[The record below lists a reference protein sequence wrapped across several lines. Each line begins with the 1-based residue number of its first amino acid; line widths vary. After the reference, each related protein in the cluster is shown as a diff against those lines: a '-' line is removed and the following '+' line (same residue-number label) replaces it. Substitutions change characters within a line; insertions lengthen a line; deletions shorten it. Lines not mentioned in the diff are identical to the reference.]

1 MLKNLEHFVQV
12 LKIEKNHSSNT
23 IDSYLL
29 DIKSFEKYLIKRK
42 ISFKETVNRPDVI
55 KKYFRY
61 LSRSKISPRS
71 IKRKFSSLSSYFL
84 YLIDRKVI
92 KKNPLNGIYTPK
104 LIKKLPVILS
114 VDEIKKIF
122 KQSEN
127 TDNELLGLRDRC
139 IIELL
144 YSCGLRVSELCE
156 LKINNIQF
164 DANVI
169 RFFGKGNKE
178 RIIPLTFYAK
188 EWLEKYLYQSRQILS
203 NRKTSDQKYV
213 FLSNNGKR
221 LTRAAEWQ
229 SIKKYVNAAGITKS
243 VSPHTFRHSFATH
256 LIDGGAN
263 LIEIQKLLG
272 HSDISTTEI
281 YVHLSKD
288 FVDSE
293 YMKAFDKKKN

>member
-23 IDSYLL
+23 INSYLS
-29 DIKSFEKYLIKRK
+29 DIKSFEKYLIKRRITFKK
-42 ISFKETVNRPDVI
+42 IINESDVI

-61 LSRSKISPRS
+61 LSRSKISSTS
-71 IKRKFSSLSSYFL
+71 IKRKYSSLSSYFS
-84 YLIDRKVI
+84 YLIDRKII

-104 LIKKLPVILS
+104 LIKKLPTVLS
-114 VDEIKKIF
+114 VEEIKKIF

-144 YSCGLRVSELCE
+144 YSCGLRVSELCS
-156 LKINNIQF
+156 LKVNNLQF
-164 DANVI
+164 DSNVI

-188 EWLEKYLYQSRQILS
+188 EWLENYLYQSRQILS
-203 NRKTSDQKYV
+203 NRKSSEQKFV

-221 LTRAAEWQ
+221 LTRAAVWQ
-229 SIKKYVNAAGITKS
+229 SIKKYVKAAGIVKT

-256 LIDGGAN
+256 LVDGGAN

-281 YVHLSKD
+281 YVHLSKE
-288 FVDSE
+288 FIDSE

>member
-23 IDSYLL
+23 TVSYLSDL
-29 DIKSFEKYLIKRK
+29 KSFEKYLLKRK
-42 ISFKETVNRPDVI
+42 IAFKQVVNKSEVV
-55 KKYFRY
+55 KQYFRY
-61 LSRSKISPRS
+61 LSRSKISPSS
-71 IKRKFSSLSSYFL
+71 IKRKFSSLSSYFS
-84 YLIDRKVI
+84 YLIDRKII
-92 KKNPLNGIYTPK
+92 KRNPLNGVYTPK
-104 LIKKLPVILS
+104 LAKKLPTVLS
-114 VDEIKKIF
+114 VEEIKKIF
-122 KQSEN
+122 NQSEN

-164 DANVI
+164 DSNVI

-188 EWLEKYLYQSRQILS
+188 EWMEKYLYQSRQILS
-203 NRKTSDQKYV
+203 NRKSSEQKYV

-221 LTRAAEWQ
+221 LTRAAIWQ
-229 SIKKYVNAAGITKS
+229 SIKKYVNAAGITKT

-256 LIDGGAN
+256 LVDGGAN

-281 YVHLSKD
+281 YVHLSKE

>member
-23 IDSYLL
+23 INSYLSDL
-29 DIKSFEKYLIKRK
+29 KSFEKYLLKRK
-42 ISFKETVNRPDVI
+42 ISFKKTINDTDVV

-71 IKRKFSSLSSYFL
+71 IKRKFSSLSSYFS
-84 YLIDRKVI
+84 YLIERKKI

-104 LIKKLPVILS
+104 LIKKLPTVLS
-114 VDEIKKIF
+114 VEEIKKIF

-127 TDNELLGLRDRC
+127 SDNELLGLRDRC

-156 LKINNIQF
+156 LKVNNIQF
-164 DANVI
+164 DSNVI

-203 NRKTSDQKYV
+203 NRKLSDQKYV

-221 LTRAAEWQ
+221 LTRAAIWQ
-229 SIKKYVNAAGITKS
+229 SIKKYVGAAGITKT

-256 LIDGGAN
+256 LVDGGAN
-263 LIEIQKLLG
+263 LVEIQKLLG

-288 FVDSE
+288 FIDSE

>member
-42 ISFKETVNRPDVI
+42 ISFKEAVNRPDVI

-92 KKNPLNGIYTPK
+92 KKNPINAIYTPK

-221 LTRAAEWQ
+221 LTRAAVWQ

>member
-1 MLKNLEHFVQV
+1 MLRNLEHFVQV

-23 IDSYLL
+23 INSYLSDL
-29 DIKSFEKYLIKRK
+29 KSFEKYLLKRK
-42 ISFKETVNRPDVI
+42 ISFKETINDTEIV

-71 IKRKFSSLSSYFL
+71 IKRKFSSLSSYFS
-84 YLIDRKVI
+84 YLIERKKI

-104 LIKKLPVILS
+104 LTKKLPTVLS

-127 TDNELLGLRDRC
+127 SDNELLGLRDRC

-156 LKINNIQF
+156 LKVNNIQF
-164 DANVI
+164 DSNVI

-203 NRKTSDQKYV
+203 NRKLSDQKYV

-221 LTRAAEWQ
+221 LTRAAIWQ
-229 SIKKYVNAAGITKS
+229 SIKKYVGAAGITKT

-256 LIDGGAN
+256 LVDGGAN
-263 LIEIQKLLG
+263 LVEIQKLLG

-288 FVDSE
+288 FIDSE

>member
-23 IDSYLL
+23 INSYLSDL
-29 DIKSFEKYLIKRK
+29 KSFEKYLLKRK
-42 ISFKETVNRPDVI
+42 ISFIETTNDTEVV

-71 IKRKFSSLSSYFL
+71 IKRKFSSLSSYFS
-84 YLIDRKVI
+84 YLIDRKKI

-104 LIKKLPVILS
+104 LTKKLPTVLS
-114 VDEIKKIF
+114 VEEIKKIF

-127 TDNELLGLRDRC
+127 SDNELLGLRDRC

-156 LKINNIQF
+156 LKVNNIQF
-164 DANVI
+164 DSNVI

-203 NRKTSDQKYV
+203 NRKLSDQKYV

-221 LTRAAEWQ
+221 LTRAAIWQ
-229 SIKKYVNAAGITKS
+229 SIKKYVGAAGITKT

-256 LIDGGAN
+256 LVDGGAN
-263 LIEIQKLLG
+263 LVEIQKSLG

-288 FVDSE
+288 FIDSE

>member
-29 DIKSFEKYLIKRK
+29 DIKSFEKYLKKRK
-42 ISFKETVNRPDVI
+42 ISFKNTVNDTEVV

-71 IKRKFSSLSSYFL
+71 IKRKFSSLSSYFS
-84 YLIDRKVI
+84 YLIDRKII

-104 LIKKLPVILS
+104 LIKKLPTVLS
-114 VDEIKKIF
+114 VDEIKQIF

-156 LKINNIQF
+156 LKVNNIQF

-203 NRKTSDQKYV
+203 NRKLSDQKYV

-221 LTRAAEWQ
+221 LTRAAIWQ
-229 SIKKYVNAAGITKS
+229 SIKKYVNAAGITKT

-256 LIDGGAN
+256 LVDGGAN
-263 LIEIQKLLG
+263 LVEIQKLLG

-281 YVHLSKD
+281 YVHLSKE
-288 FVDSE
+288 FIDSE

>member
-23 IDSYLL
+23 INSYLSDL
-29 DIKSFEKYLIKRK
+29 KSFEKYLLKRK
-42 ISFKETVNRPDVI
+42 ISFIETTNDTEVV

-71 IKRKFSSLSSYFL
+71 IKRKFSSLSSYFS
-84 YLIDRKVI
+84 YLIDRKKI

-104 LIKKLPVILS
+104 LIKKLPTVLS
-114 VDEIKKIF
+114 VEEIKKIF

-127 TDNELLGLRDRC
+127 SDNELLGLRDRC

-156 LKINNIQF
+156 LKVNNIQF
-164 DANVI
+164 DSNVI

-203 NRKTSDQKYV
+203 NRKLSDQKYV

-221 LTRAAEWQ
+221 LTRAAIWQ
-229 SIKKYVNAAGITKS
+229 SIKKYVGAAGITKT

-256 LIDGGAN
+256 LVDGGAN
-263 LIEIQKLLG
+263 LVEIQKLLG

-288 FVDSE
+288 FINSE

>member
-203 NRKTSDQKYV
+203 NRKLSDQKYV

-221 LTRAAEWQ
+221 LTRAAIWQ
-229 SIKKYVNAAGITKS
+229 SIKKYVNAAGITKT

-256 LIDGGAN
+256 LVDGGAN
-263 LIEIQKLLG
+263 LVEIQKLLG

-281 YVHLSKD
+281 YVHLSKE
-288 FVDSE
+288 FIDSE

>member
-23 IDSYLL
+23 IVSYLSDL
-29 DIKSFEKYLIKRK
+29 KSFERYLLKRK
-42 ISFKETVNRPDVI
+42 IKFKQVVDKPELV

-61 LSRSKISPRS
+61 LSRSKISPSS
-71 IKRKFSSLSSYFL
+71 IKRKFSSLSSYFS
-84 YLIDRKVI
+84 YLIDRRII
-92 KKNPLNGIYTPK
+92 KRNPLNRVYTPK
-104 LIKKLPVILS
+104 LVKKLPTILT

-164 DANVI
+164 DLNVI

-188 EWLEKYLYQSRQILS
+188 EWIEKYLYQSRQILS
-203 NRKTSDQKYV
+203 NRKSSEQKYV

-221 LTRAAEWQ
+221 LTRAAIWQ
-229 SIKKYVNAAGITKS
+229 SIKKYVNAAGITKT

-256 LIDGGAN
+256 LVDGGAN

-281 YVHLSKD
+281 YIHLSKE
-288 FVDSE
+288 FIDSE

>member
-23 IDSYLL
+23 INSYLS
-29 DIKSFEKYLIKRK
+29 DIKSFEKYLIKRRITFKK
-42 ISFKETVNRPDVI
+42 IINESDVI

-61 LSRSKISPRS
+61 LSRSKISSTS
-71 IKRKFSSLSSYFL
+71 IKRKYSSLSSYFS
-84 YLIDRKVI
+84 YLIDRKII

-104 LIKKLPVILS
+104 LIKKLPTVLS
-114 VDEIKKIF
+114 VEEIKKIF

-144 YSCGLRVSELCE
+144 YSCGLRVSELCS
-156 LKINNIQF
+156 LKVNNLQF
-164 DANVI
+164 DSNVI

-203 NRKTSDQKYV
+203 NRKSS
-213 FLSNNGKR
+213 LSE
-221 LTRAAEWQ
+221 L
-229 SIKKYVNAAGITKS
+229 SI
-243 VSPHTFRHSFATH
+243 
-256 LIDGGAN
+256 
-263 LIEIQKLLG
+263 
-272 HSDISTTEI
+272 
-281 YVHLSKD
+281 
-288 FVDSE
+288 
-293 YMKAFDKKKN
+293 

>member
-1 MLKNLEHFVQV
+1 M
-12 LKIEKNHSSNT
+12 
-23 IDSYLL
+23 
-29 DIKSFEKYLIKRK
+29 
-42 ISFKETVNRPDVI
+42 
-55 KKYFRY
+55 
-61 LSRSKISPRS
+61 
-71 IKRKFSSLSSYFL
+71 
-84 YLIDRKVI
+84 
-92 KKNPLNGIYTPK
+92 
-104 LIKKLPVILS
+104 S
-114 VDEIKKIF
+114 VEEIKQIF

-127 TDNELLGLRDRC
+127 TNNELLGLRDRC

-156 LKINNIQF
+156 LKVNNIQF

-203 NRKTSDQKYV
+203 NRKLSDQKYV

-221 LTRAAEWQ
+221 LTRAAIWQ
-229 SIKKYVNAAGITKS
+229 SIKKYVNAAGITKT

-256 LIDGGAN
+256 LVDGGAN
-263 LIEIQKLLG
+263 LVEIQKLLG

-281 YVHLSKD
+281 YVHLSKE
-288 FVDSE
+288 FIDSE
-293 YMKAFDKKKN
+293 YMKAFDRKKN

>member
-1 MLKNLEHFVQV
+1 M
-12 LKIEKNHSSNT
+12 
-23 IDSYLL
+23 D
-29 DIKSFEKYLIKRK
+29 RK
-42 ISFKETVNRPDVI
+42 I
-55 KKYFRY
+55 
-61 LSRSKISPRS
+61 
-71 IKRKFSSLSSYFL
+71 
-84 YLIDRKVI
+84 I

-104 LIKKLPVILS
+104 LIKKLPTVLT
-114 VDEIKKIF
+114 VEEIEKIF

-127 TDNELLGLRDRC
+127 NDNELLGLRDRC

-144 YSCGLRVSELCE
+144 YSCGLRVSELCS
-156 LKINNIQF
+156 LKVNNLQF
-164 DANVI
+164 DSNVI

-188 EWLEKYLYQSRQILS
+188 KWLEKYLYQSRQILS
-203 NRKTSDQKYV
+203 NRKSSEQRFV

-221 LTRAAEWQ
+221 LTRAAIWQ
-229 SIKKYVNAAGITKS
+229 SIKKYVKAAGIVKT

-256 LIDGGAN
+256 LVDGGAN

-281 YVHLSKD
+281 YVHLSKE
-288 FVDSE
+288 FIDSE

>member
-29 DIKSFEKYLIKRK
+29 DIKSFEKYLKKRK
-42 ISFKETVNRPDVI
+42 ISFKNTVNDTEVV

-71 IKRKFSSLSSYFL
+71 IKRKFSSLSSYFS
-84 YLIDRKVI
+84 YLIDRKTI

-104 LIKKLPVILS
+104 LTKKLPIVLS
-114 VDEIKKIF
+114 VDEIKQIF

-156 LKINNIQF
+156 LKVNNIQF

-203 NRKTSDQKYV
+203 NRKLSDQKYV

-221 LTRAAEWQ
+221 LTRAAIWQ
-229 SIKKYVNAAGITKS
+229 SIKKYVNAAGITKT

-256 LIDGGAN
+256 LVDGGAN
-263 LIEIQKLLG
+263 LVEIQKLLG

-281 YVHLSKD
+281 YVHLSKE
-288 FVDSE
+288 FIDSE

>member
-23 IDSYLL
+23 INSYLSDL
-29 DIKSFEKYLIKRK
+29 KSFEKYLLKRK
-42 ISFKETVNRPDVI
+42 ISFKETINDTEVV

-71 IKRKFSSLSSYFL
+71 IKRKFSSLSSYFS
-84 YLIDRKVI
+84 YLIERKKI

-104 LIKKLPVILS
+104 LIKKLPTVLS
-114 VDEIKKIF
+114 VEEIKKIF

-127 TDNELLGLRDRC
+127 SDNELLGLRDRC

-156 LKINNIQF
+156 LKVNNIQF
-164 DANVI
+164 DSNVI

-203 NRKTSDQKYV
+203 NRKLSDQKYV

-221 LTRAAEWQ
+221 LTRAAIWQ
-229 SIKKYVNAAGITKS
+229 SIKKYVGAAGITKT

-256 LIDGGAN
+256 LVDGGAN
-263 LIEIQKLLG
+263 LVEIQKLLG

-288 FVDSE
+288 FIDSE

>member
-203 NRKTSDQKYV
+203 NRKSSEQRFV

-221 LTRAAEWQ
+221 LTRAAIWQ
-229 SIKKYVNAAGITKS
+229 SIKKYVKAAGIVKT

-256 LIDGGAN
+256 LVDGGAN

-272 HSDISTTEI
+272 HSDISTKEI
-281 YVHLSKD
+281 YVHLSKE
-288 FVDSE
+288 FIDSE

>member
-12 LKIEKNHSSNT
+12 LKIEKNHSLNT
-23 IDSYLL
+23 INSYLS

-42 ISFKETVNRPDVI
+42 ITFKKTINESDVA

-61 LSRSKISPRS
+61 LSRSKISSTS
-71 IKRKFSSLSSYFL
+71 IKRKYSSLSSYFS
-84 YLIDRKVI
+84 YLLDKKII

-104 LIKKLPVILS
+104 LIKKLPAVLS
-114 VDEIKKIF
+114 VEEIEKIF

-127 TDNELLGLRDRC
+127 NDNELLGLRDRC

-144 YSCGLRVSELCE
+144 YSCGLRVSELCSLE
-156 LKINNIQF
+156 VNNLQF
-164 DANVI
+164 DSNVI

-178 RIIPLTFYAK
+178 RIIPLTFYAR
-188 EWLEKYLYQSRQILS
+188 EWLEKYLYQSRQILLS
-203 NRKTSDQKYV
+203 RKSSEQKFI

-221 LTRAAEWQ
+221 LTRAAIWQ
-229 SIKKYVNAAGITKS
+229 SIKKYVKAAGIVKT

-256 LIDGGAN
+256 LVDGGAN

-281 YVHLSKD
+281 YVHLSKE
-288 FVDSE
+288 FIDSE

>member
-23 IDSYLL
+23 TVSYLSDL
-29 DIKSFEKYLIKRK
+29 KSFEKYLLKRK
-42 ISFKETVNRPDVI
+42 ITFKQVVNKSEVV
-55 KKYFRY
+55 KQYFRY
-61 LSRSKISPRS
+61 LSRSKISPSS
-71 IKRKFSSLSSYFL
+71 IKRKFSSLSSYFS
-84 YLIDRKVI
+84 YLIDRKII
-92 KKNPLNGIYTPK
+92 KRNPLNGVYTPK
-104 LIKKLPVILS
+104 LAKKLPTVLS
-114 VDEIKKIF
+114 VEEIKKIF
-122 KQSEN
+122 NQSEN

-164 DANVI
+164 DSNVI

-188 EWLEKYLYQSRQILS
+188 EWMEKYLYQSRQILS
-203 NRKTSDQKYV
+203 NRKSSEQKYV

-221 LTRAAEWQ
+221 LTRAAIWQ
-229 SIKKYVNAAGITKS
+229 SIKKYVNAAGITKT

-256 LIDGGAN
+256 LVDGGAN

-281 YVHLSKD
+281 YVHLSKE
-288 FVDSE
+288 FIDSE

>member
-23 IDSYLL
+23 INSYLSDL
-29 DIKSFEKYLIKRK
+29 KSFEKYLLKRK
-42 ISFKETVNRPDVI
+42 ISFRKTINDTEVV

-71 IKRKFSSLSSYFL
+71 IKRKFSSLSSYFS
-84 YLIDRKVI
+84 YLIERKKI

-104 LIKKLPVILS
+104 LIKKLPTVLS
-114 VDEIKKIF
+114 VEEIKKIF

-127 TDNELLGLRDRC
+127 SDNELLGLRDRC

-156 LKINNIQF
+156 LKVNNIQF
-164 DANVI
+164 DSNVI

-203 NRKTSDQKYV
+203 NRKLSDQKYV

-221 LTRAAEWQ
+221 LTRAAIWQ
-229 SIKKYVNAAGITKS
+229 SIKKYVGAAGITKT

-256 LIDGGAN
+256 LVDGGAN
-263 LIEIQKLLG
+263 LVEIQKLLG

-288 FVDSE
+288 FIDSE

>member
-23 IDSYLL
+23 IASYLSDL
-29 DIKSFEKYLIKRK
+29 KSFEKYLLKRK
-42 ISFKETVNRPDVI
+42 ITFKQIVDKSELV

-61 LSRSKISPRS
+61 LRRSKISPSS
-71 IKRKFSSLSSYFL
+71 IKRKFSSLYSYFS
-84 YLIDRKVI
+84 YLIDRKII
-92 KKNPLNGIYTPK
+92 KKNPLNGVYTPK
-104 LIKKLPVILS
+104 LTKKLPTVLT

-139 IIELL
+139 IVELL

-164 DANVI
+164 DSNVI

-188 EWLEKYLYQSRQILS
+188 EWMERYLYQSRQILL
-203 NRKTSDQKYV
+203 NRKLSEQKYV

-221 LTRAAEWQ
+221 LTRAAIWQ
-229 SIKKYVNAAGITKS
+229 SIKKYVNAAGITKT

-256 LIDGGAN
+256 LLDGGAN
-263 LIEIQKLLG
+263 LVEIQKLLG
-272 HSDISTTEI
+272 HSDITTTEI
-281 YVHLSKD
+281 YVHLSKQ
-288 FVDSE
+288 FIDSE

>member
-1 MLKNLEHFVQV
+1 VLKNLEHFVQV

-29 DIKSFEKYLIKRK
+29 DIKSFEKYLKKRK
-42 ISFKETVNRPDVI
+42 ISFKNTVNDTEVV

-71 IKRKFSSLSSYFL
+71 IKRKFSSLSSYFS
-84 YLIDRKVI
+84 YLIDRKTI

-104 LIKKLPVILS
+104 LTKKLPIVLS
-114 VDEIKKIF
+114 VDEIKQIF

-156 LKINNIQF
+156 LKVNNIQF

-203 NRKTSDQKYV
+203 NRKLSDQKYV

-221 LTRAAEWQ
+221 LTRAAIWQ
-229 SIKKYVNAAGITKS
+229 SIKKYVNAAGITKT

-256 LIDGGAN
+256 LVDGGAN
-263 LIEIQKLLG
+263 LVEIQKLLG

-281 YVHLSKD
+281 YVHLSKE
-288 FVDSE
+288 FIDSE

>member
-12 LKIEKNHSSNT
+12 LKIEKNHSTNT
-23 IDSYLL
+23 IDSYLS
-29 DIKSFEKYLIKRK
+29 DIKSFEKYLLKRK
-42 ISFKETVNRPDVI
+42 ITFKKTINDSEIV

-71 IKRKFSSLSSYFL
+71 IKRKFSSLSSYFS
-84 YLIDRKVI
+84 YLIDRKTI

-104 LIKKLPVILS
+104 LTKKLPTVLS
-114 VDEIKKIF
+114 VEEIKQIF

-127 TDNELLGLRDRC
+127 TNNELLGLRDRC

-156 LKINNIQF
+156 LKVNNIQF

-203 NRKTSDQKYV
+203 NRKLSDQKYV

-221 LTRAAEWQ
+221 LTRAAIWQ
-229 SIKKYVNAAGITKS
+229 SIKKYVNAAGITKT

-256 LIDGGAN
+256 LLEGGAD
-263 LIEIQKLLG
+263 LRAVQEMLG
-272 HSDISTTEI
+272 HSDISTTQI
-281 YVHLSKD
+281 YTHLDNEYLKEVHRT
-288 FVDSE
+288 FHPR
-293 YMKAFDKKKN
+293 A